1 MAGTTS
7 CPVFDPGNGKRAG
20 PGHLTGLCKVQ
31 IAIMEFWFHSLA
43 RNDGRGGV
51 DVLSE
56 QEERL
61 CGDQRSVPETGMHWN
76 GFGGFICSLHLRG
89 KKVKKVTSVYIIDKK
104 GVFTD
109 TAPGISPLPVI
120 LIL

>member
-7 CPVFDPGNGKRAG
+7 CPVLDPGKGQRAG
-20 PGHLTGLCKVQ
+20 PGHLTGLWKVQ
-31 IAIMEFWFHSLA
+31 IAIMEFRLHSLA
-43 RNDGRGGV
+43 RNGGRGSV

-61 CGDQRSVPETGMHWN
+61 RGDQRSVPETGMHWN
-76 GFGGFICSLHLRG
+76 GFGGFIFNLHSSG
-89 KKVKKVTSVYIIDKK
+89 NKVEKVTSIYIIDKK
-104 GVFTD
+104 GLFTD
-109 TAPGISPLPVI
+109 IAPGISPLPVI